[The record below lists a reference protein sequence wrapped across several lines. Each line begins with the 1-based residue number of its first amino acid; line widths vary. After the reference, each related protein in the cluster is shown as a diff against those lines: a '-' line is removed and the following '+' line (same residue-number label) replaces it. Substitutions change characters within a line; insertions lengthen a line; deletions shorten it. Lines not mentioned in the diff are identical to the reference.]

1 MPTTP
6 STERWVQ
13 GVGPALLTSANTR
26 SGSPGGIPSRSAPAG
41 PASGVNFVLICRH
54 ATSVRLVLS
63 EPCNPE
69 VETEVPL
76 GPRYF
81 KTGDHWH
88 VRIEGLPDEFAYGY
102 RVDGP
107 TGPMHRYDPT
117 VILIDPACR
126 ALSCGKPWG
135 HPGALPRRSLLT
147 ATLSDQQDDIK
158 PGTPRADTILY
169 ELHVRGYTIDPS
181 SGVRHPGTFAGLA
194 EKAEYLRDLG
204 VTAVE
209 LLPIDE
215 FDENDCPFVNPLT
228 GERLRNLWGYNTIA
242 YAAIKSAYASHWE
255 GGEPREEFRR
265 MVGRFHRAGL
275 EVVLDVVF
283 NHTAE
288 GGENGP
294 TYNFRGLDNSLYY
307 MLDESGRYLNF
318 SGCGNAVNS
327 NHPIVRSQILSC
339 LRNAVA
345 ESGVDGFRFD
355 LASVLGRDRRGNV
368 LVEPPVIDQISEDAL
383 LADTKMIAEPW
394 DAAGLYQVGSFPGG
408 HRWSVWNG
416 QYRDDVRRFW
426 AGEPGFTSS
435 LATRLCGS
443 DDLCHGRGPLHSI
456 NFITCHDGFTLSDL
470 VSYNRKHNE
479 ANGEGNR
486 DGSDLNF
493 SWNCGAEGPADDPS
507 ILALRARQA
516 RNLVATLLISQGVP
530 MLLGGDE
537 FLRTQGGNN
546 NAWCQDNAVSW
557 VDWTFART
565 NADFHRFVRGMI
577 ALRKR
582 HHVLRRRTFLN
593 SKAGP
598 TPDIVWHGASACQ
611 PDFSSTSHALA
622 FALDGRRSDR
632 GEDDRDI
639 YAAFNAHR
647 EAMDFQIPAS
657 PSVRL
662 WRLAVDTAQ
671 PSPDDVFDLDMGEIV
686 RPPQPS
692 TDRGAIARDPGFR
705 AVTAERFDSGWDEV
719 RAPSGPNLTLP
730 PDGLAD
736 VLLAGDGERVRDL
749 SRLLVLGPFADEL
762 LVGESVDRGL
772 LGLLLGG
779 VTGLGRL
786 ADLLEQLG
794 LGRGELDGRGGG
806 LRGGSGGLLGG
817 RSLGGLGSFFLGG
830 LGLGRLGGGDLLGGL
845 GLGGVLHLGLR
856 RGRRDVRLLGGLLHR
871 HDLRTPP
878 EGMDA
883 GLATGFP
890 RVAPRVINRI

>member
-1 MPTTP
+1 MPTTLP
-6 STERWVQ
+6 TDS
-13 GVGPALLTSANTR
+13 GPRIHFRGHPLR
-26 SGSPGGIPSRSAPAG
+26 VSRGHPLPLG
-41 PASGVNFVLICRH
+41 ASRAADGVNFVLICRH

-63 EPCNPE
+63 EPCKPE

-88 VRIEGLPDEFAYGY
+88 VRVEGLPDEFCYGY

-117 VILIDPACR
+117 VVLLDPACR
-126 ALSCGKPWG
+126 ALSCGRPWG
-135 HPGALPRRSLLT
+135 HSDGLPRRSLLT
-147 ATLSDQQDDIK
+147 SGLSDQPEDIN
-158 PGTPRADTILY
+158 PQTPRADTILY
-169 ELHVRGYTIDPS
+169 ELHVRGYTVDPS

-194 EKAEYLRDLG
+194 EKADYLRDLG
-204 VTAVE
+204 VTALE

-228 GERLRNLWGYNTIA
+228 GERLKNLWGYNTIA
-242 YAAIKSAYASHWE
+242 YAAIKAAYASNWE

-265 MVGRFHRAGL
+265 MVGAMHRAGL

-288 GGENGP
+288 GNENGP
-294 TYNFRGLDNSLYY
+294 TYSLRGLDNSLYY

-368 LVEPPVIDQISEDAL
+368 LVEPPVIEQISEDAL
-383 LADTKMIAEPW
+383 LAGTKMIAEPW

-426 AGEPGFTSS
+426 IGDPGLTSA

-456 NFITCHDGFTLSDL
+456 NFITCHDGFTLADL
-470 VSYNRKHNE
+470 VSYDGKHNE

-486 DGSDLNF
+486 DGSDANH
-493 SWNCGAEGPADDPS
+493 SWNCGAEGPTDDPS
-507 ILALRARQA
+507 VLALRARQA

-546 NAWCQDNAVSW
+546 NAWCQDNPTSW
-557 VDWTFART
+557 VDWSLART
-565 NADFHRFVRGMI
+565 NADFHRFVRQLI

-593 SKAGP
+593 SKPGP
-598 TPDIVWHGASACQ
+598 TPDVVWHGATPCR
-611 PDFSSTSHALA
+611 PDFSPSSRTLA

-632 GEDDRDI
+632 DELDRDI
-639 YAAFNAHR
+639 YVACNAFW
-647 EAMDFQIPAS
+647 ESLPFVVPAS
-657 PSVRL
+657 PSGRP
-662 WRLAVDTAQ
+662 WRSAVDTAR
-671 PSPDDVFDLDMGEIV
+671 PSPHD
-686 RPPQPS
+686 
-692 TDRGAIARDPGFR
+692 A
-705 AVTAERFDSGWDEV
+705 
-719 RAPSGPNLTLP
+719 
-730 PDGLAD
+730 
-736 VLLAGDGERVRDL
+736 
-749 SRLLVLGPFADEL
+749 
-762 LVGESVDRGL
+762 
-772 LGLLLGG
+772 LGLDEGPL
-779 VTGLGRL
+779 VPVSHPHRVE
-786 ADLLEQLG
+786 A
-794 LGRGELDGRGGG
+794 
-806 LRGGSGGLLGG
+806 
-817 RSLGGLGSFFLGG
+817 RSMIILVS
-830 LGLGRLGGGDLLGGL
+830 
-845 GLGGVLHLGLR
+845 
-856 RGRRDVRLLGGLLHR
+856 
-871 HDLRTPP
+871 
-878 EGMDA
+878 EA
-883 GLATGFP
+883 
-890 RVAPRVINRI
+890 